1 MTPDEIQKCIHEGI
15 AKGLAEQL
23 PVAVT
28 NAVNFAVNGKIT
40 KLANDVAPLVNVYN
54 SYLSWK
60 KGALIWVGI
69 LLAIGGFVQAVQ
81 AIYSLISNYLTITLR

>member
-1 MTPDEIQKCIHEGI
+1 MTSDEIQQCIHEGI

-23 PVAVT
+23 PMAVT
-28 NAVNFAVNGKIT
+28 NAVNTAVNGKIT

-60 KGALIWVGI
+60 KGALIWIGI
-69 LLAIGGFVQAVQ
+69 LLALGGFVQAIQ
-81 AIYSLISNYLTITLR
+81 AIYGVVTNYFTITVR

>member
-1 MTPDEIQKCIHEGI
+1 VS
-15 AKGLAEQL
+15 A
-23 PVAVT
+23 
-28 NAVNFAVNGKIT
+28 AVNTAVNGKIT

-69 LLAIGGFVQAVQ
+69 LLALGGFIQ
-81 AIYSLISNYLTITLR
+81 AIQAIIGVISNYFTITVR